1 MQFMPSVLTL
11 TTQEMSSPENRLK
24 YTVGVVGCGQ
34 RGILYANLFA
44 EAGFKVTCNDADQSL
59 VKKLAKGKS
68 VFAEQELEK
77 KLKNHIANGN
87 LKVSSEIKDTVSQS
101 DIIVVAIPVKI
112 DERKSSDSKDIVNA
126 CKQIGSALHLGSLV
140 IYGEISGVGLF
151 EGAIKD
157 ALENTSGLKTGKD
170 FCLAYAPF
178 PNGTQNL
185 EFKVAA
191 TDQTSLNVACAILS
205 TLSKNVTPIGDVK
218 TAELT
223 QLFQAV
229 KADLQT
235 ALANELAVYCESAGI
250 DYFEVTKL
258 LKLNADFSPAVVEE
272 KGNSEIYLLLENA
285 ESLNAKLRLPTLA
298 RQINE
303 EMIKHGVALT
313 QEALRSCGKTLRRV
327 RVTVFGEVNSHSST
341 EQFAK
346 LLAQKGA
353 KAAVYDP
360 LLSRT
365 EALEAS
371 GLVKKTLNEAVE
383 GVDCIVILS
392 PLEQFKRLNLKKLHT
407 MMKSPAAI
415 VDLVDVVEPEKVE
428 AEGFTFRGL
437 GKGLR
442 KN

>member
-11 TTQEMSSPENRLK
+11 TTQEISSLENRLK

-44 EAGFKVTCNDADQSL
+44 EAGFKVTCSDADQSL

-68 VFAEQELEK
+68 VFADLELEK

-87 LKVSSEIKDTVSQS
+87 LKVSTEIKDMVSKS
-101 DIIVVAIPVKI
+101 DIVVLAISVKI
-112 DERKSSDSKDIVNA
+112 DERKSSDSKEVVNA
-126 CKQIGSALHLGSLV
+126 CKQIGSAQHLGSIV

-151 EGAIKD
+151 EGAIKET
-157 ALENTSGLKTGKD
+157 LENSSGLKAGKD

-178 PNGTQNL
+178 PVGTQNL

-191 TDQTSLNVACAILS
+191 TDPASLNIACSLLS
-205 TLSKNVTPIGDVK
+205 ALSKNVTSISDVK

-223 QLFQAV
+223 QIFQAV

-235 ALANELAVYCESAGI
+235 ALANELAVYCENAGV

-258 LKLNADFSPAVVEE
+258 LNLNADFIPAVVDE
-272 KGNSEIYLLLENA
+272 KGSIEIYLLLENA
-285 ESLNAKLRLPTLA
+285 ESLNSKLRLPALA

-303 EMIKHGVALT
+303 EMIKHGAALT

-371 GLVKKTLNEAVE
+371 GLIKKTLNEAVE
-383 GVDCIVILS
+383 GADCIVILS

-415 VDLVDVVEPEKVE
+415 VDLVGVVEPEKVE
-428 AEGFTFRGL
+428 AEGFIFRGL